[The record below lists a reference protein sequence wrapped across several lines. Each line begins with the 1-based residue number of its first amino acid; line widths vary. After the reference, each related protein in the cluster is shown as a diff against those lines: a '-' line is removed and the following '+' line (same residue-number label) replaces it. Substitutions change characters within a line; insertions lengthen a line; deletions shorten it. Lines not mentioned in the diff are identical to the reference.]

1 LNGIDTPPGLACEDH
16 CGLDPDDEDDGDE
29 WIKGI
34 QACSGSHVEYNHTH
48 IKIAVEE
55 KQHKRK
61 FF

>member
-1 LNGIDTPPGLACEDH
+1 
-16 CGLDPDDEDDGDE
+16 LDPDDEDDGDE

-34 QACSGSHVEYNHTH
+34 NCCSVAGITPHHHH
-48 IKIAVEE
+48 IKMAVDE